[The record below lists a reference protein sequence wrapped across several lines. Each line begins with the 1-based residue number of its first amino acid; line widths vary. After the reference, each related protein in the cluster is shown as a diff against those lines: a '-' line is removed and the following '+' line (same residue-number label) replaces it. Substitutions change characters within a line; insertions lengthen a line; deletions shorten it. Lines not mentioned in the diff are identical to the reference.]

1 MSRRLP
7 RLTPVALLVA
17 TVFLAGC
24 AGATP
29 SGKTED
35 VVTQVPFA
43 PGERLVY
50 GIRDAAGARLGTGT
64 LIVVQQDGHLALRQ
78 TYEEAAP
85 PAGLPPST
93 DGGSVEVD
101 AKTLRPLAGSRQ
113 IARREGNVAPV
124 DGYTWTYGEVGGK
137 DVLRTS
143 AAKHGRSPSRKDI
156 TLRDHYYDNE
166 TSLWLW
172 RTLDFAERYDR
183 FYVSANAVEQE
194 QQTVNLSIRQ
204 RETVEVPAGK
214 FEAWRLIFRSGR
226 AVRTAWVNVDAP
238 HEVVK
243 WDNGEVIFVL
253 ESSGKQ

>member
-1 MSRRLP
+1 MSRRLL
-7 RLTPVALLVA
+7 RLTPVALLV
-17 TVFLAGC
+17 TMLSLAGC
-24 AGATP
+24 NGATP
-29 SGKTED
+29 SGKAED
-35 VVTQVPFA
+35 VVVQVPFGA
-43 PGERLVY
+43 GERLVY
-50 GIRDAAGARLGTGT
+50 GIHDAAGTRLGTGT
-64 LIVVQQDGHLALRQ
+64 LTVAQQDGHLALRQ
-78 TYEEAAP
+78 TYEEASP
-85 PAGLPPST
+85 PTGLPPST

-101 AKTLRPLAGSRQ
+101 AKTLRPLAGTRQ

-124 DGYTWTYGEVGGK
+124 DGYTWTYGEMSGK
-137 DVLRTS
+137 DVLRTT
-143 AAKHGRSPSRKDI
+143 AIKHGKSPSLKDI

-172 RTLDFAERYDR
+172 RTLDFAEGYDR

-194 QQTVNLSIRQ
+194 QQMVNLSIRQ
-204 RETVEVPAGK
+204 RETVKVPAGT
-214 FEAWRLIFRSGR
+214 FETWRLLFRNGR